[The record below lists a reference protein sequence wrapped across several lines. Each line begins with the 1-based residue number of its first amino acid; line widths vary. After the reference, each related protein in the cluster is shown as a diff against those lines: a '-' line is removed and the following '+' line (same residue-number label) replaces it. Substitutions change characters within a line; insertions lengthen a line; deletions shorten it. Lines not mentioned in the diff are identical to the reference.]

1 MADYW
6 LKLYIEILDDPKMAT
21 MPDRVWRRTIELF
34 LVAKRMNKDG
44 HLPDTRQIAWLLR
57 MDANELEHDMRQIA
71 STGIIEQEVGGW
83 YIPKFA
89 QRQAAVPAAERKSQE
104 RSRKQS
110 QQYYE
115 DVTNQSRNVTQRTEN
130 REQRTETE
138 TETETEQSAR
148 DSFSDMQSTIEKITG
163 YPANP
168 RDMAAIDEFVKT
180 GVLETDIRA
189 AIAFFAS
196 IGKTARGAADLRNS
210 VMTAKGK
217 RIQGGNGNGRKVEQY
232 TGPNGEVIEL

>member
-44 HLPDTRQIAWLLR
+44 HLPDTRQVAWLLR
-57 MDANELEHDMRQIA
+57 MSADELEHDLRQIA

-83 YIPKFA
+83 FIPNFSK
-89 QRQAAVPAAERKSQE
+89 RQAAVGDAERKAQE
-104 RSRKQS
+104 RARKQS
-110 QQYYE
+110 QQYYD
-115 DVTNQSRNVTQRTEN
+115 DVTSQSRNVTQRTED
-130 REQRTETE
+130 RRQSTEAETE
-138 TETETEQSAR
+138 TKAEAEQSAR
-148 DSFSDMQSTIEKITG
+148 DPFSTMQSTIERLTG

-168 RDMAAIDEFVKT
+168 KDMASIEEFVKT
-180 GVLETDIRA
+180 GVIEADIKA
-189 AIAFFAS
+189 AVAFFAS
-196 IGKTARGAADLRNS
+196 ISKTARGAADLRNS

-217 RIQGGNGNGRKVEQY
+217 RIQGGTRKVEQY
-232 TGPNGEVIEL
+232 VGLNGEVIEL